1 MNYTELVT
9 AIQDFTEYAE
19 TDFVSNIPIFVRAA
33 EQRIQ
38 DNCEIPMYRRTKR
51 AVLTPNNKYL
61 DQPDDFI
68 NPFFLIVENADG
80 DKIPLIEKQH
90 DWIVEAYGDGVTGI
104 PKYYSILDQNSF
116 IFGPMP
122 DADYAVQVTYNAKH
136 ESIVDVSTNW
146 IGDKAS
152 NALLF
157 GSLAYAAVFMEAE
170 EATIATYE
178 RLFNEAM
185 KGLMDIGDWRAK
197 RDEFRMPNIRSKEP
211 RT

>member
-19 TDFVSNIPIFVRAA
+19 ADFVANIPIFVRAA

-38 DNCEIPMYRRTKR
+38 DNCEIPMYRRTQR
-51 AVLTPNNKYL
+51 AVLTPSNKYL
-61 DQPDDFI
+61 DVPDDFI
-68 NPFFLIVENADG
+68 NPFFMAVEEADG
-80 DKIPLIEKQH
+80 DLVPLIEKQH
-90 DWIVEAYGDGVTGI
+90 DWITEAYGDGTTGQ
-104 PKYYSILDQNSF
+104 PKYYSIIDQNSF
-116 IFGPMP
+116 IFGPTP
-122 DADYAVQVTYNAKH
+122 NNNYAVQVTYNAKH
-136 ESIVDVSTNW
+136 ESIVDVSENW
-146 IGDKAS
+146 ISLNAS

-157 GSLAYAAVFMEAE
+157 GALAYAAVFMEAE
-170 EATIATYE
+170 DATISTYE